1 MSPATSQHR
10 RSALPG
16 RARVSIS
23 HGIAFLLLAALLISS
38 LIGIWTCYREIATRN
53 AERGLEDQTTLM
65 LSDQSDDRDPVPP
78 AAAMPTARL
87 LLAQSLFL
95 ARHASALPR
104 GSDRTALLDRARAQA
119 MTAARTRP
127 HWGEAWVVVAYVES
141 LAATGDT
148 AYERAALIRSYADAP
163 YLERAGFWRVGEG
176 LREWSGLPLPIR
188 NRLISEAAWLL
199 RNGDSNNRGALFNL
213 ARLSPAYRDIFL
225 EWRALGE

>member
-1 MSPATSQHR
+1 MSQHR

-23 HGIAFLLLAALLISS
+23 HGIAFFLLATLLISS

-65 LSDQSDDRDPVPP
+65 LSDQSDDHDPVPP

-104 GSDRTALLDRARAQA
+104 GSDRTALLDRAQIGRA
-119 MTAARTRP
+119 
-127 HWGEAWVVVAYVES
+127 HV
-141 LAATGDT
+141 
-148 AYERAALIRSYADAP
+148 
-163 YLERAGFWRVGEG
+163 
-176 LREWSGLPLPIR
+176 
-188 NRLISEAAWLL
+188 
-199 RNGDSNNRGALFNL
+199 
-213 ARLSPAYRDIFL
+213 
-225 EWRALGE
+225 